1 MRRKGILFILLL
13 FVLLSCHFVI
23 ADGSALLFSPL
34 TPMVIKSQ
42 SNILVQTIFP
52 SAWYLSGQEMMVSEI
67 IEGGS
72 SELREETGETI
83 DIPSQKEDLSTS
95 GKEEERQPL
104 EILITKKGFVP
115 KNVTVMVNQTVIWK
129 NAQQK
134 LDTLL
139 LGTREIYDMKSGYL
153 KPGDTFSWSF
163 PQAGNFF
170 YVDGV
175 VIGRAG
181 TIEVKKDYKRR
192 S

>member
-52 SAWYLSGQEMMVSEI
+52 SAWYLRGQEMMVSEI
-67 IEGGS
+67 IGGGS
-72 SELREETGETI
+72 FQLRVETGETI
-83 DIPSQKEDLSTS
+83 NPPSQKKDLFQSEE
-95 GKEEERQPL
+95 EEERPPV

-129 NAQQK
+129 NTQEK
-134 LDTLL
+134 LDTLV

-153 KPGDTFSWSF
+153 KSGDTFSWSF
-163 PQAGNFF
+163 PQAGKFF